1 MKTEIQVQGKGILR
15 KVSPT
20 GELVNS
26 FLSGRNEKT
35 VKAYGR
41 DLEDFREFVEA
52 KDINAAAE
60 LLLSR
65 GHGEANA
72 LVLKYKADMIERK
85 LQPATVN
92 RRLAAIRS
100 LVKLARTLGMVPWI
114 LEIQNMKAESFRD
127 TRGPG
132 RESFSQMLAIA
143 GGQAKGKALRDVA
156 LLRLLH
162 DLGLR
167 RAEVAGLD
175 IEDLDIK
182 AGTVAVLGKGR
193 TQKQI
198 MTLPEPTKQALREW
212 LTYRNA
218 SAGPLFVN
226 FDRAKKGGRL
236 TGTGIYY
243 IIRDIGKIAGI
254 KTWPHGLRH
263 LAITE
268 ACKAAQSNG
277 FGLEEVLDFSR
288 HKDVKTLMIYRDRER
303 NVQGQLAA
311 LVAAAGC

>member
-1 MKTEIQVQGKGILR
+1 MINEIQIQGKGILR
-15 KVSPT
+15 KADP
-20 GELVNS
+20 GRELVHS

-41 DLEDFREFVEA
+41 DLEDFREFVGA

-85 LQPATVN
+85 LQPPTVN

-100 LVKLARTLGMVPWI
+100 LVKLARVMGWVPWV
-114 LEIQNMKAESFRD
+114 LEVSNMPVTSYRD

-132 RESFSQMLAIA
+132 REAFSRMLAIA

-167 RAEVAGLD
+167 RGEVAGLD
-175 IEDLDIK
+175 FEDVDLE

-193 TQKQI
+193 TQKEN
-198 MTLPEPTKQALREW
+198 MTLSPEAKEALREW

-218 SAGPLFVN
+218 SAGPVFVN

-236 TGTGIYY
+236 TGTGIYF
-243 IIRDIGKIAGI
+243 IVRDIGKIAGI

-268 ACKAAQSNG
+268 ACKAAQANG
-277 FGLEEVLDFSR
+277 IYLEEVLQFSR

-311 LVAAAGC
+311 LVAAAV